1 MPKQTR
7 LGLFVSTTQNNY
19 ESTLYR
25 GVVDAARAE
34 GVYVTCF
41 TSGALR
47 AYRGFEFQRN
57 VLFDLVDRENID
69 GLIVS
74 GTLAHPIDA
83 EEMQEFFLRYE
94 KIPKVS
100 IALSIPG
107 TPYVIVES
115 KQAIRDIVT
124 HLAKAHGC
132 RRMAFLR
139 GPRGQQEAEE
149 RFEAFQETLAGH
161 GLEFDPQ
168 LVLDGDYT
176 IASGEAALRE
186 FLAHSPIR
194 FDAIV
199 SSNDSMALGAMQVLQ
214 EQGIRI
220 PEQVALTGFDDVEAR
235 FAPVPLTSVRQ
246 DIYDQGSI
254 AVRTLLDQIAGR
266 AVALK
271 NISFAP
277 VVLRRSCGCAGF
289 TPPET
294 VEAAQASPDW
304 AGNLL
309 TRQPEIVAA
318 VRASLSHIPAARVE
332 SWTMAW
338 LEAIRIDLG
347 AGAGREFQLA
357 LENAQREGF
366 DLSVELAAW
375 HRCLSTFMRQVM
387 ACLPEGREKK
397 ELAKIEDQARTQ
409 LGINM
414 EFLENARQTKI
425 ELRDLA
431 LRETSESLMTT
442 FGLAGIFDVLSE
454 DLPRLNVNACYIC
467 LFEDPQN
474 PADLSRLIYGMR
486 DGQRLKI
493 DPKHAVFP
501 SRQLLPPGLT
511 GALESSRVIVE
522 ALYSKEDRLGFMLLE
537 VAPEDVSVTNA
548 LRALVSG
555 ALQSVLLLEQRRR
568 AEAQLLEYQGQLEAL
583 VEKLEFSNQELES
596 FAYSVSH
603 DLRAPLRSIIGFSGI
618 LDNEYRPELPED
630 ARHLL
635 DRITQNARRMG
646 LLIDNLLA
654 FSRVS
659 RQALRVSQVDM
670 NRMVEETVAE
680 LNADLGEQQVEWTL
694 GDLAAIPA
702 DPGLIR
708 QVWVNLLGN
717 AVKYSA
723 KNPLAKIEVGSER
736 TASEIV
742 YHVRDNGAGFDMQ
755 YADKLFGVFQR
766 LHREED
772 FPGTGIGLAIV
783 KRIILRHDGR
793 IWVQS
798 AVGQGTT
805 FYFSL
810 PLLIRKTGQL
820 WPGRANPEM

>member
-34 GVYVTCF
+34 GANVTCF

-69 GLIVS
+69 GLIIS
-74 GTLAHPIDA
+74 GTLAHPIEA

-124 HLAKAHGC
+124 HLAKVHGR

-149 RFEAFQETLAGH
+149 RFEAFYETLVGH

-168 LVLDGDYT
+168 LVLEGDYN
-176 IASGEAALRE
+176 IRSGEAALRD
-186 FLAHSPIR
+186 FLSHSEIR

-214 EQGIRI
+214 EHGIRI

-235 FAPVPLTSVRQ
+235 FAHVPLTSVRQ
-246 DIYDQGSI
+246 DIYDQGNI
-254 AVRTLLDQIAGR
+254 AVRILLDQIAGR
-266 AVALK
+266 PVTLK

-277 VVLRRSCGCAGF
+277 VVLRHSCGCAEF

-294 VEAAQASPDW
+294 VETAQASPDW

-309 TRQPEIVAA
+309 TRQTEIIAA
-318 VRASLSHIPAARVE
+318 TRASLSHIPAARVE
-332 SWTMAW
+332 AWTMAW
-338 LEAIRIDLG
+338 LQAIRSDLG
-347 AGAGREFQLA
+347 ANTRREFLGA

-366 DLSVELAAW
+366 DLRVELAAW
-375 HRCLSTFMRQVM
+375 NRCLSAFMHQVRG
-387 ACLPEGREKK
+387 CLPEGRQKAA
-397 ELAKIEDQARTQ
+397 LAQIEDQARTQ

-414 EFLENARQTKI
+414 EFLENAHQTKI
-425 ELRDLA
+425 ELRTLA

-442 FGLAGIFDVLSE
+442 FDLAGIFDVLSE
-454 DLPRLNVNACYIC
+454 DLPRLNVHACYIC
-467 LFEDPQN
+467 LFEDPQK
-474 PADLSRLIYGMR
+474 PADLSRLLYGMR

-501 SRQLLPPGLT
+501 SRQLLTPGLD
-511 GALESSRVIVE
+511 GALDSCRVIVE
-522 ALYSKEDRLGFMLLE
+522 ALYSKEDRLGFMLLD
-537 VAPEDVSVTNA
+537 VAPENAPLTNA

-618 LDNEYRPELPED
+618 LDNEYRPKLPED

-659 RQALRVSQVDM
+659 RQALQVSQVDM

-680 LNADLGEQQVEWTL
+680 LNADLGKQQVEWTL
-694 GDLAAIPA
+694 GDLPAVPA

-723 KNPLAKIEVGSER
+723 KNPLAKIEVGSEKH
-736 TASEIV
+736 ASQIV

-783 KRIILRHDGR
+783 KRIILRHEGR

-798 AVGQGTT
+798 AVDQGTT

-810 PLLIRKTGQL
+810 PLPARKTGQP
-820 WPGRANPEM
+820 WPGHAKLAM